1 MTEKTTEQVAT
12 ELGKNKKSL
21 IVTLQRHPHLKPAK
35 SFGQN
40 FMWTRGEIDRLAAH
54 YGSAKP
60 GRPAK

>member
-1 MTEKTTEQVAT
+1 MTEKTTTQVAA
-12 ELGKNKKSL
+12 ELGKSKASL
-21 IVTLQRHPHLKPAK
+21 IVVLQRHPHLKPAK

-40 FMWTRGEIDRLAAH
+40 FVWTRSEIDRLAAH